1 MLLSPLRL
9 AWGSGTVT
17 GRVTALTTADSGLA
31 ALRDADLQ
39 AEDFDLEF
47 ARPFLETLPF
57 AGRLSGHTVASGP
70 LAALTL
76 EVDWMFRDSL
86 AAGWP
91 ETRIRGKGEV
101 NLAAQDGEG
110 IRFQPFGVEAAA
122 VDLGTVRRLV
132 PAITLRGML
141 YAAGMLTGPLRNAQ
155 FEGTLEHQDGSRPPS
170 KIAGTVRLDSR
181 TDTLGAYA
189 DVTADS
195 VSFDGLRGSFPTLPV
210 HGAVAGPVKLTGTL
224 AALQTQAEL
233 RSPGGSVAVTGLL
246 QLGLPSYGA
255 RDLTLRGRN
264 VDLARWLD
272 HAPNSRL
279 DFTLTGSV
287 TADSGTPPVGRARA
301 TLATSSIAGAA
312 LDSGHVAVR
321 FAHGRL
327 YIDSLS
333 VRGPGLS
340 VTTTGS
346 GSLGWSG
353 GSATAPAASA
363 RSIPW

>member
-1 MLLSPLRL
+1 MDLAGRLHVIGDSVEVDLSRVRFPESALSRVRGKVRWPHDTLLYDLAARADSATLGDFHFIDRRLAGSAALAGDVRLRSHGGRVLEVRLSPLRL

-76 EVDWMFRDSL
+76 EVDWVFRDSL

-141 YAAGMLTGPLRNAQ
+141 YAAGTLTGPLKNAQ

-210 HGAVAGPVKLTGTL
+210 HGAVAGPVKLAGTL
-224 AALQTQAEL
+224 AAPLC
-233 RSPGGSVAVTGLL
+233 
-246 QLGLPSYGA
+246 
-255 RDLTLRGRN
+255 
-264 VDLARWLD
+264 
-272 HAPNSRL
+272 
-279 DFTLTGSV
+279 
-287 TADSGTPPVGRARA
+287 
-301 TLATSSIAGAA
+301 
-312 LDSGHVAVR
+312 
-321 FAHGRL
+321 
-327 YIDSLS
+327 
-333 VRGPGLS
+333 
-340 VTTTGS
+340 
-346 GSLGWSG
+346 
-353 GSATAPAASA
+353 
-363 RSIPW
+363 

>member
-1 MLLSPLRL
+1 RRLAGSAALAGDVRLRSHGGRVLEVRLSPLRL

-39 AEDFDLEF
+39 AEDFDLEVP
-47 ARPFLETLPF
+47 RPF
-57 AGRLSGHTVASGP
+57 R
-70 LAALTL
+70 
-76 EVDWMFRDSL
+76 
-86 AAGWP
+86 
-91 ETRIRGKGEV
+91 ETRPLTG
-101 NLAAQDGEG
+101 
-110 IRFQPFGVEAAA
+110 
-122 VDLGTVRRLV
+122 RRLV
-132 PAITLRGML
+132 PAITRRGML
-141 YAAGMLTGPLRNAQ
+141 YAAGTLTGPRKNAQ

-210 HGAVAGPVKLTGTL
+210 HGAVAGPVKLSGTL

-287 TADSGTPPVGRARA
+287 TTDSGTPPVGQARA
-301 TLATSSIAGAA
+301 TLATSSIARAA
-312 LDSGHVAVR
+312 LDRGCVA
-321 FAHGRL
+321 A
-327 YIDSLS
+327 
-333 VRGPGLS
+333 
-340 VTTTGS
+340 
-346 GSLGWSG
+346 
-353 GSATAPAASA
+353 
-363 RSIPW
+363 

>member
-1 MLLSPLRL
+1 
-9 AWGSGTVT
+9 
-17 GRVTALTTADSGLA
+17 
-31 ALRDADLQ
+31 
-39 AEDFDLEF
+39 
-47 ARPFLETLPF
+47 
-57 AGRLSGHTVASGP
+57 
-70 LAALTL
+70 
-76 EVDWMFRDSL
+76 
-86 AAGWP
+86 
-91 ETRIRGKGEV
+91 
-101 NLAAQDGEG
+101 
-110 IRFQPFGVEAAA
+110 
-122 VDLGTVRRLV
+122 
-132 PAITLRGML
+132 ML
-141 YAAGMLTGPLRNAQ
+141 YAAGTLTGPLKNAQ
-155 FEGTLEHQDGSRPPS
+155 FEGTLGHQDGSRPPS
-170 KIAGTVRLDSR
+170 RIAGTVRLDSR

-210 HGAVAGPVKLTGTL
+210 HGAVAGAVKLAGTL
-224 AALQTQAEL
+224 AALHTQAEL

-340 VTTTGS
+340 VTTRGS

-353 GSATAPAASA
+353 GTAGAVALELVADSLSSLDSLVSWAAGELGGAEGDGEDGIGNGEESGREAPGSEALAGTA
-363 RSIPW
+363 RVTLTLEGSLDSLGVEAQVSGQRVKWRGWEVPDSGRVRFRSEERRVGEGWCGVGGGGQ